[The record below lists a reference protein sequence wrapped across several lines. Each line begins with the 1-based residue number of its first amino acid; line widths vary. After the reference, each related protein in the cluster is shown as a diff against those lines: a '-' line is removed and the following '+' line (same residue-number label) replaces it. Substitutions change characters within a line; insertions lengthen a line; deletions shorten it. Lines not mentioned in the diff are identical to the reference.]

1 MSVGFCV
8 SGAVTNP
15 RRTRSGYLTVLLA
28 YLDEIGETGAFVS
41 RTDHRY
47 KTSPAFGYAGF
58 VIDAERAREFGQA
71 FVEGKRQL
79 FHTEMDAAE
88 HPGRWERKGSQLFRA
103 TTLQRY
109 PEQFRVFRAL
119 VRSCRSLGGQLFYY
133 ADEKPVGTPGQT
145 RLDPTAREA
154 AAMRETLNRIARHAE
169 SKATTVL
176 VMLDQIT
183 EKTRSERLPNMYG
196 HVYARST
203 DYPEMKRIVE
213 PPMHVDSALSS
224 TIQFA
229 DWVAA
234 FVSRALDYQLLVD
247 SPHGWVVTT
256 KWLDYAR
263 GRAGLPTS
271 RSCTCTSGQSTT
283 CTGQTSS
290 RSTAGFTRNQTD
302 SGWARASTPTSR
314 KRYAASPTPGSDDE
328 TTELAV
334 TTICRRRSRG

>member
-1 MSVGFCV
+1 M
-8 SGAVTNP
+8 
-15 RRTRSGYLTVLLA
+15 LLA

-41 RTDHRY
+41 RSDHRY

-88 HPGRWERKGSQLFRA
+88 HPGRWERKGSQIFRT

-119 VRSCRSLGGQLFYY
+119 VRHCRSLGGQLFYY
-133 ADEKPVGTPGQT
+133 ADEKPIGTPGQT

-234 FVSRALDYQLLVD
+234 FVSRALDYQLLDD

-263 GRAGLPTS
+263 GRAGFTHESKLHLHQ
-271 RSCTCTSGQSTT
+271 RSIPDLHRADIFQVNRRLYPKPDGQRVGESIDPAVAEKIR
-283 CTGQTSS
+283 GIADARQ
-290 RSTAGFTRNQTD
+290 RRNH
-302 SGWARASTPTSR
+302 
-314 KRYAASPTPGSDDE
+314 
-328 TTELAV
+328 
-334 TTICRRRSRG
+334 